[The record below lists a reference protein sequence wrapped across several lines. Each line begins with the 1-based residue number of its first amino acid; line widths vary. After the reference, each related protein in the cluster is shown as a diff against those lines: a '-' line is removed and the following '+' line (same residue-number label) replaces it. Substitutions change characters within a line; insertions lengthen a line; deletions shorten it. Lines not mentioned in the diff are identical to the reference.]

1 MFSILFNVN
10 YLKIGKKK
18 ELCHLF
24 KCKYWSEY
32 QLSVAD
38 WSIWWWFIRFEC
50 IIYQLQ
56 NLKIRKI
63 KYQYL
68 AFDKKGIHMRDQW
81 RISIIKCN
89 KRRHQVMQVCK
100 NIVNF
105 VLSRCSNHTIC
116 LVNSKECSFLQA
128 ENSQKFVFYIVL
140 FSSLDHLQCMRHHMG
155 YEILGRHNIIAE
167 HNYCVNWAYPN

>member
-1 MFSILFNVN
+1 MIN
-10 YLKIGKKK
+10 KKYV
-18 ELCHLF
+18 CD
-24 KCKYWSEY
+24 
-32 QLSVAD
+32 A
-38 WSIWWWFIRFEC
+38 R
-50 IIYQLQ
+50 
-56 NLKIRKI
+56 
-63 KYQYL
+63 
-68 AFDKKGIHMRDQW
+68 IHMRDQW
-81 RISIIKCN
+81 RISIIKYN

-105 VLSRCSNHTIC
+105 VLSRCSNYTIC

-167 HNYCVNWAYPN
+167 HNYCVNWAYHNYKLRLRRFVLISYENSENYDFTEYW

>member
-1 MFSILFNVN
+1 MIWVPIVCCWLE
-10 YLKIGKKK
+10 YL
-18 ELCHLF
+18 
-24 KCKYWSEY
+24 
-32 QLSVAD
+32 VM
-38 WSIWWWFIRFEC
+38 
-50 IIYQLQ
+50 IYTFWVYYISASKPQDT
-56 NLKIRKI
+56 KI